1 MLLWNL
7 FKYWPSWNF
16 RIFFPQRALSS
27 RSGLG
32 HNNGGIVNALLGGG
46 GPTQEEEEDLEQAAV
61 FLVLEWVEKLF
72 SVKMSGVQEL
82 ARYLIDKMYVDN
94 SSAAAQTVNNTSS
107 KYADIVVF

>member
-1 MLLWNL
+1 ME
-7 FKYWPSWNF
+7 FSD
-16 RIFFPQRALSS
+16 FFPQRALSS

-46 GPTQEEEEDLEQAAV
+46 GPTQEEEDLEQAAV

-107 KYADIVVF
+107 KYADIVGF